1 MAVAARVRHFLS
13 IGDLERNELA
23 LLLEQSASLKARPS
37 TGGLAGR
44 TVALIFEK
52 PSLRTRLSFDVGI
65 AQLGGHCVYLSPAEV
80 GLGRRESVSDVA
92 RVTSRMADAVVLRV
106 NAHETI
112 EEFARYSEVPV
123 INGLS
128 DLSHP
133 CQGLADIF
141 TIRERKGPDLRG
153 VAIAYIGD
161 GNNVAHS
168 LMLCVAKTGS
178 SLRIATPAGYEP
190 LARYRELAGADARST
205 GAQITIGNDPVAAVT
220 GADVVYTDVWTS
232 MGQEQEYERRR
243 RAFQGFQLNAT
254 LLARAKRDAIVLHDL
269 PAHRGEE
276 ITDEVIDGP
285 QSAVFDQAENRLHTE
300 KALLCWL
307 LGPLPLGGERGTQAM
322 SARSWPI
329 AARTGSSSGAVS
341 IAWNASSAVPSAR
354 PSGRRPRAMPIVAV
368 TDGHSSAA
376 RGPDRMLNS
385 RTLRP
390 PTDTSRTSSAAARRS
405 FLRMAREW
413 PRARSSVRSAVRSG
427 RAQHSDSTVFVFRC
441 SRRPVFAS
449 R

>member
-1 MAVAARVRHFLS
+1 MTAVASRVRHFVS
-13 IGDLERNELA
+13 IADVEPDELWTLLDLAAR
-23 LLLEQSASLKARPS
+23 LKADR
-37 TGGLAGR
+37 TARRDLAGHS
-44 TVALIFEK
+44 VALVFEK
-52 PSLRTRLSFDVGI
+52 PSLRTRLSFDVGT

-92 RVTSRMADAVVLRV
+92 RVVSRMADVVVLRV

-141 TIRERKGPDLRG
+141 TIRERKGPDLHG
-153 VAIAYIGD
+153 VEIAYVGD

-168 LMLCVAKTGS
+168 LMLCAAKTGATV
-178 SLRIATPAGYEP
+178 RVATPPGYEP
-190 LARYRELAGADARST
+190 LARFRQLSEAAARAS
-205 GAQITIGNDPVAAVT
+205 GGRVEIGSDPIWAVD

-243 RAFQGFQLNAT
+243 RAFHGYQVNAA

-276 ITDEVIDGP
+276 ITDEVLDGA

-307 LGPLPLGGERGTQAM
+307 
-322 SARSWPI
+322 
-329 AARTGSSSGAVS
+329 
-341 IAWNASSAVPSAR
+341 
-354 PSGRRPRAMPIVAV
+354 SGRR
-368 TDGHSSAA
+368 
-376 RGPDRMLNS
+376 
-385 RTLRP
+385 
-390 PTDTSRTSSAAARRS
+390 
-405 FLRMAREW
+405 
-413 PRARSSVRSAVRSG
+413 
-427 RAQHSDSTVFVFRC
+427 
-441 SRRPVFAS
+441 
-449 R
+449 

>member
-1 MAVAARVRHFLS
+1 MAVASRVRHFLS
-13 IGDLERNELA
+13 IADLERDELG
-23 LLLEQSASLKARPS
+23 LLLEQSASLKAGPS
-37 TGGLAGR
+37 RGGLAGR

-106 NAHETI
+106 NAHETV
-112 EEFARYSEVPV
+112 EEFARYCEVPV

-153 VAIAYIGD
+153 VEIAYIGD

-168 LMLCVAKTGS
+168 LMLCAAKTGAT
-178 SLRIATPAGYEP
+178 LRLATPAGYEP
-190 LARYRELAGADARST
+190 LPRYRELAAAEAKSS
-205 GAQITIGNDPVAAVT
+205 GAQIAIGNDPVAAVT

-243 RAFQGFQLNAT
+243 RAFHGFQLNPA
-254 LLARAKRDAIVLHDL
+254 LLARAKSDAIVLHDL

-307 LGPLPLGGERGTQAM
+307 LGGER
-322 SARSWPI
+322 
-329 AARTGSSSGAVS
+329 
-341 IAWNASSAVPSAR
+341 
-354 PSGRRPRAMPIVAV
+354 
-368 TDGHSSAA
+368 
-376 RGPDRMLNS
+376 
-385 RTLRP
+385 
-390 PTDTSRTSSAAARRS
+390 
-405 FLRMAREW
+405 
-413 PRARSSVRSAVRSG
+413 
-427 RAQHSDSTVFVFRC
+427 
-441 SRRPVFAS
+441 
-449 R
+449 